1 MDGWIHSR
9 PGSSHASSS
18 LSFDRPYVTAFLTP
32 PLAVCSSARLLTP
45 SKQPIPFSAS
55 FTRPPTKMAAMRFV
69 AAVLA
74 ALLALLSAPGAE
86 APLISFAVPGVPSLR
101 QGPRAGRAADDS
113 PSVDPAP
120 SQDETKPAPMGSG
133 EVVTAMKEIAA
144 GDHQDREAEPPS
156 RMAEHLMADGG
167 GGGGGVVVGAAAAA
181 AAAETTVESENDKQ
195 QQQQQQ
201 QTQRDTEDADNG
213 ASPCMKLY

>member
-1 MDGWIHSR
+1 M
-9 PGSSHASSS
+9 
-18 LSFDRPYVTAFLTP
+18 
-32 PLAVCSSARLLTP
+32 
-45 SKQPIPFSAS
+45 
-55 FTRPPTKMAAMRFV
+55 KMAAMRFV
-69 AAVLA
+69 AAVLSI
-74 ALLALLSAPGAE
+74 LALLSANGAG

-120 SQDETKPAPMGSG
+120 SHDETKPAPMGSG

-195 QQQQQQ
+195 QQRQ
-201 QTQRDTEDADNG
+201 
-213 ASPCMKLY
+213 

>member
-1 MDGWIHSR
+1 M
-9 PGSSHASSS
+9 
-18 LSFDRPYVTAFLTP
+18 
-32 PLAVCSSARLLTP
+32 
-45 SKQPIPFSAS
+45 
-55 FTRPPTKMAAMRFV
+55 KMAAMRFV
-69 AAVLA
+69 AAVLSI
-74 ALLALLSAPGAE
+74 LALLSANGVGA
-86 APLISFAVPGVPSLR
+86 PRISFAVPGVPSLR

-133 EVVTAMKEIAA
+133 EVVIAMKKIAA

-181 AAAETTVESENDKQ
+181 AVERGGVETREIKGSDDDDGSYGEGGFIIRLWKALSHHWRPNNHDFDGVCCDCLQ
-195 QQQQQQ
+195 F
-201 QTQRDTEDADNG
+201 
-213 ASPCMKLY
+213 

>member
-86 APLISFAVPGVPSLR
+86 APLISFAVPGVPSL
-101 QGPRAGRAADDS
+101 QQDPRAGRS
-113 PSVDPAP
+113 
-120 SQDETKPAPMGSG
+120 
-133 EVVTAMKEIAA
+133 A
-144 GDHQDREAEPPS
+144 GDS
-156 RMAEHLMADGG
+156 SSM
-167 GGGGGVVVGAAAAA
+167 
-181 AAAETTVESENDKQ
+181 
-195 QQQQQQ
+195 
-201 QTQRDTEDADNG
+201 DADNG

>member
-1 MDGWIHSR
+1 
-9 PGSSHASSS
+9 
-18 LSFDRPYVTAFLTP
+18 
-32 PLAVCSSARLLTP
+32 
-45 SKQPIPFSAS
+45 
-55 FTRPPTKMAAMRFV
+55 MRFIT
-69 AAVLA
+69 AVLA
-74 ALLALLSAPGAE
+74 ILALLALLLAPGAG
-86 APLISFAVPGVPSLR
+86 APRISFAVPGVPSLR

-113 PSVDPAP
+113 SSVGPSP

-167 GGGGGVVVGAAAAA
+167 GGGGGVVVGNLARAAAA
-181 AAAETTVESENDKQ
+181 AAAETTVESENDK
-195 QQQQQQ
+195 QQQ

>member
-1 MDGWIHSR
+1 M
-9 PGSSHASSS
+9 
-18 LSFDRPYVTAFLTP
+18 
-32 PLAVCSSARLLTP
+32 
-45 SKQPIPFSAS
+45 
-55 FTRPPTKMAAMRFV
+55 KMAAMRFV
-69 AAVLA
+69 AAVLSI
-74 ALLALLSAPGAE
+74 LALLSANGAGASRINAVSG
-86 APLISFAVPGVPSLR
+86 APPLQ
-101 QGPRAGRAADDS
+101 QGPRAERAADDTS
-113 PSVDPAP
+113 SVGPSP

-195 QQQQQQ
+195 QQRQ
-201 QTQRDTEDADNG
+201 
-213 ASPCMKLY
+213 

>member
-32 PLAVCSSARLLTP
+32 PLAVCSSARLFTP
-45 SKQPIPFSAS
+45 SKQSIPFSAS

-74 ALLALLSAPGAE
+74 ILALFALLSANGAG
-86 APLISFAVPGVPSLR
+86 APRINAVSGAPPLQ
-101 QGPRAGRAADDS
+101 QGPRAERAADDIS
-113 PSVDPAP
+113 SVAP

-144 GDHQDREAEPPS
+144 GDHQDRRLLCVRRGA
-156 RMAEHLMADGG
+156 HLVLLRCHQLLFVHGWE
-167 GGGGGVVVGAAAAA
+167 VRL
-181 AAAETTVESENDKQ
+181 Q
-195 QQQQQQ
+195 
-201 QTQRDTEDADNG
+201 
-213 ASPCMKLY
+213 